1 MGKLTGIALILCGCG
16 GILVNWYERQKR
28 RQRTAAVFIQLLVSW
43 EYSLEREK
51 MRLSDFL
58 EQYTTGNTR
67 MDAFLETLN
76 RTLKTCSFPTGDVL
90 WREVLEQYR
99 EDLDLSDTI
108 WEFMCSAS
116 GAFFGSNR
124 KESMQCA
131 EATRRRIE
139 EQLAEERREFVRR
152 QKVYMPVGMLG
163 GVLLVILL
171 I

>member
-16 GILVNWYERQKR
+16 GILVNWYERQKQ
-28 RQRTAAVFIQLLVSW
+28 RQSTAAAFLQLLASW

-58 EQYTTGNTR
+58 EQYTTGNER
-67 MDAFLETLN
+67 MDGFLETLN
-76 RTLKTCSFPTGDVL
+76 LTLKTCSFPTGDAL
-90 WREVLEQYR
+90 WRAVLEQYR
-99 EDLDLSDTI
+99 ETLDMSDAI

-124 KESMQCA
+124 KESMQCS

-139 EQLAEERREFVRR
+139 EQFAEERREFVRR